1 MTGSS
6 VVAFLIASF
15 TLAMVPGVGTAML
28 LRQSARG
35 GRKAAVATVAGME
48 VGVAVWAVAAALGLS
63 VLLVASEIAYQVLRV
78 AGVVVLIGFGV
89 KALVGRGAAERGER
103 DDERREGRGGGFRSG
118 LLVNLANPK
127 LAVFAVSFLPQFVS
141 PGAGRWVLVL
151 LAVAWVVVDTLWYL
165 LVLALL
171 TKLMDVLKR
180 PRVRVVL
187 ERISGVALVG
197 LGVRLAV
204 EG

>member
-35 GRKAAVATVAGME
+35 GRKAAVATVIGME
-48 VGVAVWAVAAALGLS
+48 AGVAVWALAAALGLS
-63 VLLVASEIAYQVLRV
+63 VLLVASEIAYQALRITGV
-78 AGVVVLIGFGV
+78 AVLIVFGV
-89 KALVGRGAAERGER
+89 KALLARGVPETGDAPK
-103 DDERREGRGGGFRSG
+103 GGGFRSG

-127 LAVFAVSFLPQFVS
+127 LAVFAVSFLPQFVT
-141 PGAGRWVLVL
+141 PGAARWVLVA
-151 LAVAWVVVDTLWYL
+151 LAVAWVVIDTLWYL

-171 TKLMDVLKR
+171 TRVMDALRK
-180 PRVRVVL
+180 PRVRVAL
-187 ERISGVALVG
+187 ERVSGVALVG
-197 LGVRLAV
+197 LGVKLAV
-204 EG
+204 ES

>member
-15 TLAMVPGVGTAML
+15 TLAMVPGAGTATL

-35 GRKAAVATVAGME
+35 GRRAAVATVAGLE

-63 VLLVASEIAYQVLRV
+63 VVLVASEVGYQVLRV

-89 KALVGRGAAERGER
+89 KALVGRSGPKAGAP
-103 DDERREGRGGGFRSG
+103 RGGGFRSG
-118 LLVNLANPK
+118 LLVNLVNPK

-151 LAVAWVVVDTLWYL
+151 LAVAWVVVDTIWYL

-171 TKLMDVLKR
+171 ATLADVLGR

-187 ERISGVALVG
+187 ERVSGVALVG

-204 EG
+204 AG

>member
-15 TLAMVPGVGTAML
+15 TLAVVPGVGTAML
-28 LRQSARG
+28 LRQAARG
-35 GRKAAVATVAGME
+35 GRTAAVATVAGME
-48 VGVAVWAVAAALGLS
+48 VGVAVWAFGAALGLS
-63 VLLVASEIAYQVLRV
+63 VVLIASEVAYQVLRV

-89 KALVGRGAAERGER
+89 RALVGRSAPEVGGVA
-103 DDERREGRGGGFRSG
+103 RGGGFRSG

-127 LAVFAVSFLPQFVS
+127 LAVFAVSFLPQFVP

-151 LAVAWVVVDTLWYL
+151 LAVAWVVIDTVWYL

-171 TKLMDVLKR
+171 ATLADVLQR

-187 ERISGVALVG
+187 ERVSGVALVG

-204 EG
+204 GG